1 MFWGADGVP
10 HDLEMLSPL
19 YDEYYGEE
27 MEEVRT
33 SVGERG
39 EQREAKAKSVKQL
52 REVLA
57 EMCKPG
63 TYAGYQVAMTRGLG
77 RCRNEETGEPA
88 EDFQVFV
95 DGVGRIRFP
104 LEEEQAQAIIS
115 KARERTTIGTPADNI
130 WELDTDQFLVLPE
143 RREGSSMA
151 MFERMMRIFVG
162 DKLGITR
169 GSFTL
174 RAEPHKM
181 RLYGPGAAVEAHLE

>member
-1 MFWGADGVP
+1 
-10 HDLEMLSPL
+10 MLSPL

-33 SVGERG
+33 SVGERD

-115 KARERTTIGTPADNI
+115 KARERTAVDSPPDTLENSPAENI
-130 WELDTDQFLVLPE
+130 WELDTDQFSVLPE
-143 RREGSSMA
+143 RREGSNMA